1 MHTLTLQIDDS
12 IYSNV
17 LWFLHQLPSN
27 KLRIVSD
34 TVDEVFIAHQ
44 KYLQNELDEIKSGKA
59 VFFTTEQVEERLNK
73 VIGRYENQS

>member
-34 TVDEVFIAHQ
+34 TVDEGFTAYKSFI
-44 KYLQNELDEIKSGKA
+44 KNEIDEIDSGNA
-59 VFFTTEQVEERLNK
+59 IFFTTEQVEERLNK